1 MINPQLLRESQIKD
15 FNSLSRIQILTF
27 THFSEYIDSTVFL
40 LYVAVLLSL
49 PQHHVII
56 FIPVSRVLRYF
67 TVKQFNLQYFHYFHG
82 KKNIF

>member
-40 LYVAVLLSL
+40 LYVAFHSL
-49 PQHHVII
+49 RTSRII
-56 FIPVSRVLRYF
+56 FIPVSRV
-67 TVKQFNLQYFHYFHG
+67 
-82 KKNIF
+82 

>member
-49 PQHHVII
+49 PQNITY
-56 FIPVSRVLRYF
+56 YF
-67 TVKQFNLQYFHYFHG
+67 YSSLASFEVFYG
-82 KKNIF
+82 KTI

>member
-49 PQHHVII
+49 PQNITY
-56 FIPVSRVLRYF
+56 YF
-67 TVKQFNLQYFHYFHG
+67 YSGLASLEVFYG
-82 KKNIF
+82 KTI